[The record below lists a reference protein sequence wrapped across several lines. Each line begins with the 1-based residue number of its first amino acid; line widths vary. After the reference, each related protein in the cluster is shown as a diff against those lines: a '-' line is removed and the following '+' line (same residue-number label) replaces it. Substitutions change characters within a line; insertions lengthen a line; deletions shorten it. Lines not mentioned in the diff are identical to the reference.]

1 MIYNIGLLCKW
12 FFRFLWKQRILL
24 SVPIFAPTNIHRD
37 DVFFAAASTFLKQAF
52 EGEYPKLLRLYND
65 LWRRL
70 QQFSDSMVAECLELP
85 SDDATCVDSQEKTSE
100 VDDDFEW
107 VILSCTVRSVINNF
121 VLIIH
126 SFIILF

>member
-1 MIYNIGLLCKW
+1 MIYNIGLLCKR
-12 FFRFLWKQRILL
+12 FFRFLLKQHILL
-24 SVPIFAPTNIHRD
+24 SVTIFAPTNIHRD
-37 DVFFAAASTFLKQAF
+37 DVFFPAASTFLKQAF

-85 SDDATCVDSQEKTSE
+85 PDDATCVDSQEKTLE

-107 VILSCTVRSVINNF
+107 VILSCTVPSVINNF